1 MDEVQKELANARLVQ
16 AGQCLKSARILADI
30 NDYKGA
36 ANRSYYAIF
45 HSMRSVLALDGK
57 DFAKHA
63 GVISGFRKDYIKTG
77 QLPVELSAIITSAF
91 DVRSDC
97 DYDDYYVIDKSEV
110 SEQINNGEKFYNIVK
125 SYVLERLERLDEAHI
140 VNDGITDY
148 EDGEIVDGK
157 KTLKKMRDKYGV

>member
-16 AGQCLKSARILADI
+16 AGQCL
-30 NDYKGA
+30 
-36 ANRSYYAIF
+36 
-45 HSMRSVLALDGK
+45 
-57 DFAKHA
+57 
-63 GVISGFRKDYIKTG
+63 
-77 QLPVELSAIITSAF
+77 
-91 DVRSDC
+91 
-97 DYDDYYVIDKSEV
+97 
-110 SEQINNGEKFYNIVK
+110 K

>member
-1 MDEVQKELANARLVQ
+1 MNIFKLEKILNHQHELHFNVPYE
-16 AGQCLKSARILADI
+16 
-30 NDYKGA
+30 DY
-36 ANRSYYAIF
+36 
-45 HSMRSVLALDGK
+45 
-57 DFAKHA
+57 
-63 GVISGFRKDYIKTG
+63 DY
-77 QLPVELSAIITSAF
+77 S
-91 DVRSDC
+91 

-157 KTLKKMRDKYGV
+157 KSLKKMRDKYGI